1 MGRRLSTAQQYAA
14 IPCRLYL
21 EAHRLK
27 GDKQWQKKHVTPFL
41 MWGVQDDVKNNA
53 TSINA
58 LQGTLDTLF
67 LFPQNQFQ
75 K

>member
-1 MGRRLSTAQQYAA
+1 MA
-14 IPCRLYL
+14 
-21 EAHRLK
+21 E
-27 GDKQWQKKHVTPFL
+27 KHVTPFL

>member
-1 MGRRLSTAQQYAA
+1 MAEKTCNPIPYMG
-14 IPCRLYL
+14 
-21 EAHRLK
+21 
-27 GDKQWQKKHVTPFL
+27 
-41 MWGVQDDVKNNA
+41 GVQDDVKNNA
-53 TSINA
+53 TSIDA

>member
-1 MGRRLSTAQQYAA
+1 MAEKTCNPVPY
-14 IPCRLYL
+14 
-21 EAHRLK
+21 
-27 GDKQWQKKHVTPFL
+27 V
-41 MWGVQDDVKNNA
+41 GVQDDVKNNA